1 MSTAKTKNLAKA
13 GIIGLSAFLLYK
25 VFAKGTAVSKLN
37 ISISKINFAY
47 APSGLILTFML
58 NVSNTVAETILL
70 NSLEGEIF
78 FNGELLGTVNND
90 LQITIPAS
98 GSKII
103 PLSVNLF
110 FLPSVNVITDL
121 ISGKLKGN
129 ANFEFKGIARVENFD
144 FPVTLKYSLA

>member
-1 MSTAKTKNLAKA
+1 
-13 GIIGLSAFLLYK
+13 
-25 VFAKGTAVSKLN
+25 
-37 ISISKINFAY
+37 
-47 APSGLILTFML
+47 ML
-58 NVSNTVAETILL
+58 NVSNTVAETILF
-70 NSLEGEIF
+70 NSLEGEIY

-90 LQITIPAS
+90 LQIVIPAS

-121 ISGKLKGN
+121 ISGKLKGK

-144 FPVTLKYSLA
+144 FPIILKYSLG